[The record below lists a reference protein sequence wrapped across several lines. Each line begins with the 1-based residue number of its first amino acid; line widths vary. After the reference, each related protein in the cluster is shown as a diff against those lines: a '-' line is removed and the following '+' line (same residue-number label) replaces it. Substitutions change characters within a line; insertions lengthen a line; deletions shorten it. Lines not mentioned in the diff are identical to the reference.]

1 MPDKWKN
8 YWERNGS
15 APKEVI
21 VRDLGDDPG
30 RWLDFAAFAP
40 EEACRLIAGSGCLE
54 KASLPDLIALFALLN
69 RSDAGGAGKTIKGR
83 IKTYLEKDALPGECE
98 RAVKELLKNSVFS
111 PDELR
116 NTPAYRRI
124 RQKRLFVIAGIL
136 LLLAGIS
143 AGLFFIKP
151 RLGIAAGAA
160 SCAVFLGTVLY
171 LKKRKGGSTY
181 A

>member
-30 RWLDFAAFAP
+30 RWLDFAAFDP
-40 EEACRLIAGSGCLE
+40 EEAGRLIAGSGCLE
-54 KASLPDLIALFALLN
+54 KASLPDLTALYVLLN
-69 RSDAGGAGKTIKGR
+69 SSDAAGVGKTVKGR
-83 IKTYLEKDALPGECE
+83 IKTCLEKDALPGECE
-98 RAVKELLKNSVFS
+98 RAVKELLKSSVFS
-111 PDELR
+111 SDELKDA
-116 NTPAYRRI
+116 PAYRRI
-124 RQKRLFVIAGIL
+124 RQKRLFAIAGIL

-143 AGLFFIKP
+143 AGLFFIGP
-151 RLGIAAGAA
+151 RWGTAAGTA

-171 LKKRKGGSTY
+171 LKKRKGGSIY